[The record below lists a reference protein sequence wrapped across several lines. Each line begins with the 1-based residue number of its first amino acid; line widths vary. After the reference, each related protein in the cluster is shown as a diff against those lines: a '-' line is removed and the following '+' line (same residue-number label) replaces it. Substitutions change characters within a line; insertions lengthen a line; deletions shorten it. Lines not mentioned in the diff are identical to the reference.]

1 MEFRQK
7 ALSKLQSPEELDVP
21 VRFARP
27 QGRIVLI
34 VTIAIMAA
42 ASFWA
47 VTGTISSKVNAP
59 GILTHQEGS
68 YVLQSPVAGQVT
80 KVLAEEGDMLPEGA
94 PLLGVQTDRGVRA
107 VRTVAAGRVTSMVAK
122 IGSVVTPGADVA
134 TIEKISNAQD
144 PLVAVLY
151 VPGDNGASV
160 PVGTQV
166 DLTVQSV
173 PTQQFGVLRGKVKA
187 VGRPQTRQQITNFL
201 GDSQLGAQFAAQ
213 GKPVAVLVQ
222 LDRSSTTKSG
232 YRWSSENG
240 PPYKLDSTIPVSGAI
255 HLSEQRPVD
264 WLLP

>member
-27 QGRIVLI
+27 QGRLVLL
-34 VTIAIMAA
+34 VTLLVMAA

-47 VTGTISSKVNAP
+47 VTGTISSKVDAP
-59 GILTHQEGS
+59 GIITHPQGS
-68 YVLQSPVAGQVT
+68 YVLQSPVGGQVT
-80 KVLAEEGDMLPEGA
+80 KVLAEEGQMLQEGA
-94 PLLGVQTDRGVRA
+94 PLLGVQTETGVRA
-107 VRTVAAGRVTSMVAK
+107 VRTVASGRVTSMAAK

-134 TIEKISNAQD
+134 TIEKINSPRE

-151 VPGDNGASV
+151 VPGASGAGV
-160 PVGTQV
+160 PPGAKV

-187 VGRPQTRQQITNFL
+187 IGKPQTRQQITNFL
-201 GDSQLGAQFAAQ
+201 GDSQLGAQFSDG
-213 GKPVAVLVQ
+213 GKPVPVLVE
-222 LDRSSTTKSG
+222 LERSSSTKSG
-232 YRWSSENG
+232 YSWSSENG
-240 PPYKLDSTIPVSGAI
+240 PPYRIESTTPVSGAI
-255 HLSEQRPVD
+255 HVSEQRPVD

>member
-7 ALSKLQSPEELDVP
+7 ALSKLQSPEELDIP

-27 QGRIVLI
+27 QGRLVLA
-34 VTIAIMAA
+34 VTIVVMAA

-59 GILTHQEGS
+59 GILTHQQGS

-80 KVLAEEGDMLPEGA
+80 KVLADEGELLPQGA
-94 PLLGVQTDRGVRA
+94 PLLGVQTESGVRA
-107 VRTVAAGRVTSMVAK
+107 VRTVASGRVTSMAAK
-122 IGSVVTPGADVA
+122 IGSVVTPGAEVA
-134 TIEKISNAQD
+134 TIEKITSTQD
-144 PLVAVLY
+144 PLIAMLY

-160 PVGTQV
+160 PVGAKV

-173 PTQQFGVLRGKVKA
+173 PTQQFGVLRAKVKA

-201 GDSQLGAQFAAQ
+201 GDGQLGAQFAAQ
-213 GKPVAVLVQ
+213 GKPVAVLVE
-222 LDRSSTTKSG
+222 LDRSAATKSG
-232 YRWSSENG
+232 YTWSSENG
-240 PPYKLDSTIPVSGAI
+240 PPYKLDSTTPVSGAI
-255 HLSEQRPVD
+255 HLSEERPVD